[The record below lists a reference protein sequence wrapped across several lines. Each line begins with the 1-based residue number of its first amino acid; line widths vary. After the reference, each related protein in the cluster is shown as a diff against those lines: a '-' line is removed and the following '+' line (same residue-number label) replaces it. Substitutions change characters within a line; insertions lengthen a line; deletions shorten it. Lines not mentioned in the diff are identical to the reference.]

1 MRALLYLLVLAAALS
16 AQPNAE
22 KSKLARLLPD
32 PSTFSG
38 KPAGPAQFYLA
49 NLYEYIDGGAEA
61 YHQYGLAGMVHLDF
75 RASETDVTADIYDL
89 GDPLR
94 AFGIYAAE
102 RAPDYHFLDIGAEG
116 YGSDQI
122 LNFLQENY
130 YVKLSAFSGQ
140 GSAAAL
146 LESVARA
153 VSARI
158 GGGRSLPQA
167 VAWFPARGLVARSQ
181 KYVVESPLGHDFLAP
196 AATALYR
203 FGAQETTLVVSLAS
217 TPQDAAA
224 RVARLRAHFQ
234 SSGKVAPVAGLPM
247 EAWRG
252 TNSFEDDIIFFASG
266 RYALLVS
273 HPPADCE
280 TFLKDL
286 VSCAK

>member
-1 MRALLYLLVLAAALS
+1 MRALFCLLVLAAAPF
-16 AQPNAE
+16 AQPSAE

-32 PSTFSG
+32 PAAFSG
-38 KPAGPAQFYLA
+38 KAAGPAHFYLS

-61 YHQYGLAGMVHLDF
+61 YHQYGLAGMTHLDF
-75 RASETDVTADIYDL
+75 RARDTDVTVDIYDL

-122 LNFLQENY
+122 LNFLQGNY
-130 YVKLSAFSGQ
+130 YVKLSAFNDQ
-140 GSAAAL
+140 GPAAAL

-153 VSARI
+153 VSAKI

-181 KYVVESPLGHDFLAP
+181 KYVVESPMGHDFLAP

-203 FGAQETTLVVSLAS
+203 SGQQETTLVVSIAA
-217 TPQDAAA
+217 TPLDAAA

-234 SSGKVAPVAGLPM
+234 SSGKVAPVAGLPV

-252 TNSFEDDIIFFASG
+252 TNSFEGDIIFFASG
-266 RYALLVS
+266 RYALLVA
-273 HPPADCE
+273 HPPEDSG